1 MEGII
6 DVRLIVLMVGLYCG
20 LRLLHMVFI
29 KPFKKNK
36 KDDGIKRYNDD
47 DDIDNMGA
55 MC

>member
-6 DVRLIVLMVGLYCG
+6 RVEWIILAIGVYCG

-36 KDDGIKRYNDD
+36 KDDIKRYNDD